1 MSYFFQTQSLLA
13 FKKKSWTSTFFAF
26 LQSARLMEDFL
37 ELARVNT
44 DKDLE
49 TCGVLGAFLVRM
61 RHFRCIWIS
70 QVADPMIHWGGLEI
84 RSHIKWAIFFPAPD
98 HSIWVISVD
107 LRWKRLPNNI
117 PFNVIFRAPSTNN
130 THPFYSS
137 VQIYCKFVY
146 LSLSLIN
153 FILSTWWIQKNRIFY
168 VTTLIIPKQEST
180 SNSVSVLTNFGVS
193 LLVS

>member
-1 MSYFFQTQSLLA
+1 MLNLYLVILWCEVFNYVLFLSDSITACIQEKMLN
-13 FKKKSWTSTFFAF
+13 KHFFAF

-137 VQIYCKFVY
+137 VQIYCKFVSLS
-146 LSLSLIN
+146 LSLSLIL
-153 FILSTWWIQKNRIFY
+153 FCLRDESRRIGSFM
-168 VTTLIIPKQEST
+168 
-180 SNSVSVLTNFGVS
+180 
-193 LLVS
+193 